1 VSKSV
6 ATTYRRAR
14 LANLL
19 RFLNQVD
26 SAEIER
32 FMRDAKITQHLPYTN
47 PSTRQ
52 SRGRRRRASVD
63 AEKIGYRRIWLSER
77 IDIKWSDV
85 GD

>member
-32 FMRDAKITQHLPYTN
+32 FMRDATIT
-47 PSTRQ
+47 
-52 SRGRRRRASVD
+52 
-63 AEKIGYRRIWLSER
+63 
-77 IDIKWSDV
+77 
-85 GD
+85 